1 MAEKKNILTTAGA
14 KKLDDELQYLKVVK
28 RPEIAQV
35 IKEARAQGDLSENAE
50 YDAALN
56 LQAEMEARIG
66 EIEDILKHSQI
77 VDETGD
83 LSSVFI
89 GARVRV
95 LDLEFDEEEEYTIVG
110 SNEANSMQNKISN
123 ESPLGMALIGSAVGD
138 EVTVDAPGGSFSYR
152 ILEIAHQ

>member
-1 MAEKKNILTTAGA
+1 MADKKNILTTAGA

-28 RPEIAQV
+28 RQEIAQI

-56 LQAEMEARIG
+56 EQAEMEARIG

-77 VDETGD
+77 VDESGD

-95 LDLEFDEEEEYTIVG
+95 LDLEFNEEDEYTIVG